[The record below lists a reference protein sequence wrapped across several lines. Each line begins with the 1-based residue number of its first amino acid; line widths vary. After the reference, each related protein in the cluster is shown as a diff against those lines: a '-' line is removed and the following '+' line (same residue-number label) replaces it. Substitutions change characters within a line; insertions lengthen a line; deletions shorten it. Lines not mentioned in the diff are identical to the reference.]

1 MARRQTR
8 SMPAPATPLSWV
20 GGVAGAAFV
29 IHVVA
34 LRFLGGGVPGAFGF
48 GQIFGIHLVAFLIT
62 ALIASVTRIGSVG
75 AMIAVYLL
83 SFGSLQLLLALTD
96 LT

>member
-8 SMPAPATPLSWV
+8 SVRASATPISWV
-20 GGVAGAAFV
+20 GGVAAAALV
-29 IHVVA
+29 IHVAV
-34 LRFLGGGVPGAFGF
+34 LWYLGGTRPGAYGF
-48 GQIFGIHLVAFLIT
+48 GQIFGTHLVAFLIT
-62 ALIASVTRIGSVG
+62 ALIASMTRIGSVG

-83 SFGSLQLLLALTD
+83 SFGALQLLLALTD

>member
-8 SMPAPATPLSWV
+8 SMPAPATPMSWV

-29 IHVVA
+29 IHVAA
-34 LRFLGGGVPGAFGF
+34 LRFLSGAAPGAYGF
-48 GQIFGIHLVAFLIT
+48 GQIFGTHLAAFLIT
-62 ALIASVTRIGSVG
+62 ALIASVTRVGSVG

-96 LT
+96 

>member
-8 SMPAPATPLSWV
+8 SMRASATPMLWV
-20 GGVAGAAFV
+20 GGVAAAALI
-29 IHVVA
+29 IHVAA
-34 LRFLGGGVPGAFGF
+34 LRFVGGSTPGAYGF
-48 GQIFGIHLVAFLIT
+48 GQIFGTHLAAFLIT
-62 ALIASVTRIGSVG
+62 ALIASLTRIGSIG

-83 SFGSLQLLLALTD
+83 SFGVLQLLLALTD

>member
-8 SMPAPATPLSWV
+8 SVRASATPISWV
-20 GGVAGAAFV
+20 GGVAASALV
-29 IHVVA
+29 IHVAA
-34 LRFLGGGVPGAFGF
+34 LWYLGGASPGAYGF
-48 GQIFGIHLVAFLIT
+48 GQIFGTHLVAFLIT
-62 ALIASVTRIGSVG
+62 ALIASMTRIGSVG

-83 SFGSLQLLLALTD
+83 SFGVLQLLLALTD